1 MTAAVH
7 HKLDNMTVIVDL
19 NGLQID
25 GPVEKVMGLGN
36 LKGKFLDYGFKVVEA
51 DGHDFAALDAAIA
64 VRENGVPVCI
74 LAKTVKGKGVSFM
87 ENQAG
92 WHGQKVSGEDYKN
105 AMEELKGGR

>member
-1 MTAAVH
+1 MNVY
-7 HKLDNMTVIVDL
+7 
-19 NGLQID
+19 
-25 GPVEKVMGLGN
+25 PN
-36 LKGKFLDYGFKVVEA
+36 LYALLESDSHARRLFEHAPSQVRRQLLTRRQAIRSV
-51 DGHDFAALDAAIA
+51 AALDAAIA